1 MSPALVRSELLN
13 RRIDR
18 LARALPG
25 LKEGDVRALHRARV
39 ATRRLREL
47 LPVLQLDQETT
58 HKISKRLRRV
68 TQRFGTVREL
78 DVLLSLV
85 DELHLSWPHHG
96 DALARVAVV
105 VAKDRDEARERLA
118 KHVPLG
124 ELRRLLVKLGRIT
137 AGLAKLEESGVKK
150 SEGRGWLWAIDAR
163 AVRRASQVRLAMHD
177 AGSVY
182 VPERLH
188 AVRIAVKKLRYACEL
203 PAEMLGVRSTAELRV
218 LRRAQEVLGR
228 MHDLQVLIDRVRQ
241 VQATLTP
248 PNIAV
253 WRGLDRL
260 VSSLD
265 DDCRRLH
272 ARYMRSRPQ
281 LEAIADRLNV
291 KAQTPARAQ
300 SGRAAG

>member
-1 MSPALVRSELLN
+1 SR
-13 RRIDR
+13 
-18 LARALPG
+18 
-25 LKEGDVRALHRARV
+25 
-39 ATRRLREL
+39 
-47 LPVLQLDQETT
+47 
-58 HKISKRLRRV
+58 RLRRV

-78 DVLLSLV
+78 DVLLVLI

-118 KHVPLG
+118 RQLPIG
-124 ELRRLLVKLGRIT
+124 ELRRLIGKLGRI
-137 AGLAKLEESGVKK
+137 AADLAKHEESGVKK
-150 SEGRGWLWAIDAR
+150 AEGRGWLWAIDAR
-163 AVRRASQVRLAMHD
+163 IVRRASQVRLTMHD

-203 PAEMLGVRSTAELRV
+203 PAEIMAARTTAELRV
-218 LRRAQEVLGR
+218 LKRSQEVLGR

-260 VSSLD
+260 VSALD

-272 ARYMRSRPQ
+272 ARYMRSRPP
-281 LEAIADRLNV
+281 LEAIVDRLSARN
-291 KAQTPARAQ
+291 QSPARAQ